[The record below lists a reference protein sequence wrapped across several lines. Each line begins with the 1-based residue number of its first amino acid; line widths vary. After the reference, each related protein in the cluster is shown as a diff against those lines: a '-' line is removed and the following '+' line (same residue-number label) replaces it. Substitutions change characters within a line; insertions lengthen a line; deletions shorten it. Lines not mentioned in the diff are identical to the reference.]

1 MQIHRVPYYRGL
13 WNEGLTQMHV
23 GAHHYDPENCLY
35 DRFVVFL
42 FFYFFKQD
50 QLLRSPTSTYPSF
63 GSILR
68 LSTLHR

>member
-1 MQIHRVPYYRGL
+1 MKVLRRCTLEPTIKTLKIAFMIVL
-13 WNEGLTQMHV
+13 
-23 GAHHYDPENCLY
+23 LY
-35 DRFVVFL
+35 FY